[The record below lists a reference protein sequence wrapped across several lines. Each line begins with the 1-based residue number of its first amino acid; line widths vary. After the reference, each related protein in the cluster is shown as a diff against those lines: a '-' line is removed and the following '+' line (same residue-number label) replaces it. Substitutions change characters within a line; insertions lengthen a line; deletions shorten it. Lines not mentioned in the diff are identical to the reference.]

1 LVTWD
6 NLVILNP
13 QRIMKTISIIFLLVL
28 SEVVP
33 AQNISYP
40 TLNKTYKTI
49 HECIPQGWSLFDSLS
64 GDFNGDQIKDL
75 VGIIEYK
82 DTISEARPNGS
93 SIVTSPRVL
102 LIFFKNSNG
111 SLDLKLQHNT
121 FLLRNGEDMRYEVFP
136 QLIIEK
142 GVLSIHYDLFHDYL
156 TYKFRFQNSYFY
168 LIGATVRG
176 IHGGRCSEEDINFNT
191 KKFYKTSYFIGEEK
205 NKEIKHLYLK
215 DLKPIRMED
224 FKMPLTYKLPGDYTL

>member
-1 LVTWD
+1 
-6 NLVILNP
+6 
-13 QRIMKTISIIFLLVL
+13 MKTISIIFLLVL

-33 AQNISYP
+33 AQNIFYP

-49 HECIPQGWSLFDSLS
+49 DECIPQGWSLFDSLS

-93 SIVTSPRVL
+93 SIVTSPRIL
-102 LIFFKNSNG
+102 LIFFKNRNG

-136 QLIIEK
+136 QLIIKK

-156 TYKFRFQNSYFY
+156 TYKIRFQNSYFY

-176 IHGGRCSEEDINFNT
+176 IHGGQCSKEDINFNT

-215 DLKPIRMED
+215 ELKPIRMED

>member
-1 LVTWD
+1 
-6 NLVILNP
+6 
-13 QRIMKTISIIFLLVL
+13 MKTISFILFLFLLSEAVL
-28 SEVVP
+28 
-33 AQNISYP
+33 AQNIFYP

-49 HECIPQGWSLFDSLS
+49 HECIPLGWSLFDSLS
-64 GDFNGDQIKDL
+64 GDLNGDQIKDL

-82 DTISEARPNGS
+82 DTISEARPDGS
-93 SIVTSPRVL
+93 SIVSSPRVL

-121 FLLRNGEDMRYEVFP
+121 FLLRNGEDMRYGVSP
-136 QLIIEK
+136 QLMIEK
-142 GVLSIHYDLFHDYL
+142 GVLSIQYYLFHDNL

-176 IHGGRCSEEDINFNT
+176 IHGGVYSEEDINFNT

-205 NKEIKHLYLK
+205 NKKIKHLYLK
-215 DLKPIRMED
+215 DLKPIRIED